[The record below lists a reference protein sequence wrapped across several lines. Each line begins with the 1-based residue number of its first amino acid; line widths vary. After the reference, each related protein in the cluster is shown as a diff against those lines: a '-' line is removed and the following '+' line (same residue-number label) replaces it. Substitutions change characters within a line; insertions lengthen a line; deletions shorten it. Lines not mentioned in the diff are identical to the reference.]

1 MIGLLQRVTEAR
13 VETGDATIAEIGIGL
28 LVLVAIE
35 RGDTEVQAERLLERL
50 LGYRVFPDVE
60 GKMNRSL
67 TDIGAGLLLV
77 PQFTLAADTR
87 KGMRPSLAPAAD
99 PSAGERLFAYLG
111 ERARARHSIVAV
123 GRFGARM
130 QVRLTNDG
138 PVTFWLRA
146 GPSGRAGRSVGR
158 ATKSRSSREIT
169 RWRAFDRYAMARDR
183 AGQDG
188 DSAL

>member
-13 VETGDATIAEIGIGL
+13 VEVEHATIAEIGIGL

-67 TDIGAGLLLV
+67 QDIDGGLLLV

-87 KGMRPSLAPAAD
+87 KGMRPSLTPAVD
-99 PSAGERLFAYLG
+99 PGQGERLFTYLG
-111 ERARARHSIVAV
+111 ERARARHPIVAL

-138 PVTFWLRA
+138 LGHILAA
-146 GPSGRAGRSVGR
+146 GSARRRAGRSVGR
-158 ATKSRSSREIT
+158 ATN
-169 RWRAFDRYAMARDR
+169 RDR
-183 AGQDG
+183 SGEII
-188 DSAL
+188 ALGRRVRPPGHGEGPGF